1 MLKSTS
7 SNFVCTFLFCFALF
21 FCFAFPQACNNPPNS
36 LTVTDYPYLSS
47 SESGVRKRSQKKNQI
62 NFFVAIKNS
71 IINNNE
77 KILSI

>member
-47 SESGVRKRSQKKNQI
+47 SESGVRKKSQSEI
-62 NFFVAIKNS
+62 RFYFVAIKNS